1 MSLTPSDVVWYN
13 PTYDK
18 GSIIDNCGE
27 LNNVPLLGI
36 RGGISYNPV
45 LARRQFKYPMEERPR
60 NIHLE
65 NVYYHNQNDVRG
77 MREQVV
83 RAWNTIRRRDKGQL
97 GRKTC
102 TVHETY
108 TQWVNDRAT
117 QFGMPYKL
125 PRFLSAITPAPPMPV
140 TFDTEKEYQKQIT
153 ELTHESA
160 TWKRRY
166 DETMLQIETM
176 SGQLEQKDC
185 EILKQR
191 RQMIERDEL
200 LLVKDRLLDRYANKK
215 KRMDFFFGAHS
226 NSDDPLA

>member
-1 MSLTPSDVVWYN
+1 
-13 PTYDK
+13 
-18 GSIIDNCGE
+18 
-27 LNNVPLLGI
+27 
-36 RGGISYNPV
+36 
-45 LARRQFKYPMEERPR
+45 MEEKPR

-65 NVYYHNQNDVRG
+65 NVYYHNQNDIRG
-77 MREQVV
+77 MREKVV
-83 RAWNTIRRRDKGQL
+83 RAWNTIPRRDKGQL
-97 GRKTC
+97 GRKTG
-102 TVHETY
+102 TVHESY
-108 TQWVNDRAT
+108 TQWVIDRAM

-125 PRFLSAITPAPPMPV
+125 PRFLSSITPAPPMPM

-153 ELTHESA
+153 ELTHEST

-200 LLVKDRLLDRYANKK
+200 ILVKDRFLDRYANKK

-226 NSDDPLA
+226 DSDDPLA